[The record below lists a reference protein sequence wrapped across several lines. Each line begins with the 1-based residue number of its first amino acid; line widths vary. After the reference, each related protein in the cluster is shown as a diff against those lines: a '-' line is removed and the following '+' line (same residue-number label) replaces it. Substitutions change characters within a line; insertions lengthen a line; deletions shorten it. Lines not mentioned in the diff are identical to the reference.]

1 MLILDEPVSALDVS
15 TQAQVLNLLN
25 DLRSTLGL
33 TYLFISHNLAVVN
46 YVADRVAVMCAGRLV
61 EIAPRRELFADPRHP
76 YTRALLASAPSPD
89 LEHQLDFA
97 AIRDGAAT
105 DPANWPP
112 PVRRAGRRTVRADRG
127 RTGPF
132 RSNPCGRQSEGAG
145 VMRAWFR
152 LLAVAAIVAT
162 SFASAAARAQLPALV
177 DPPMFAEAVKAGKLP
192 PVEQRV
198 PLEPSVVTFDGTTRV
213 IGRHGGMITQL
224 MERSSDIKRMSAFG
238 YTRLVGYTPDFR
250 LQADILKSYEVKEG
264 REFTFVLRK
273 GHRWSDGQP
282 FTTED
287 FRYFWEDM
295 VLNKEMSPEG
305 APMEMQVRGQPPKV
319 EIIDKETIRYT
330 WDRPNPFFLPAL
342 AAATPLMIYRP
353 AHYLK
358 RFHKRYV
365 KAEKLNELVA
375 KRKRR
380 DWVDLHFNRD
390 RTARLDNPEIP
401 VLDPWVNTT
410 PSPSERFIFE
420 RNPYFHR
427 IDSEG
432 RQLPYVDRV
441 AVTIAASKLIPA
453 KVGAGEV
460 ELQSRALQFN
470 NYTVLKRSEARE
482 DYKVRLWRN
491 ARGSQVALYP
501 NLNVADPEW
510 RELMRDVRFRRALSL
525 AIDRNEMNQVVFF
538 GLGVPGN
545 NTVLPE
551 SPLFKPDYQTLW
563 ADFNIEQANAL
574 LDEMGLTAKDS
585 EGYRKLSDGRLA
597 EIVVETAGEDTNE
610 TDVLELIRD
619 SWKKIGIKLLTNVST
634 REVLRSRATSGD
646 L

>member
-1 MLILDEPVSALDVS
+1 
-15 TQAQVLNLLN
+15 
-25 DLRSTLGL
+25 
-33 TYLFISHNLAVVN
+33 
-46 YVADRVAVMCAGRLV
+46 
-61 EIAPRRELFADPRHP
+61 
-76 YTRALLASAPSPD
+76 
-89 LEHQLDFA
+89 
-97 AIRDGAAT
+97 
-105 DPANWPP
+105 
-112 PVRRAGRRTVRADRG
+112 
-127 RTGPF
+127 
-132 RSNPCGRQSEGAG
+132 
-145 VMRAWFR
+145 MRAWFR
-152 LLAVAAIVAT
+152 LLAVAAIAAT
-162 SFASAAARAQLPALV
+162 SFATTTARAQLPALV

-238 YTRLVGYTPDFR
+238 YTRLVGYTPDYR

-319 EIIDKETIRYT
+319 EIIDKETIRFT

-380 DWVDLHFNRD
+380 EWVDLHFNRD

-510 RELMRDVRFRRALSL
+510 RELMRDVRVRRALSL
-525 AIDRNEMNQVVFF
+525 AIDRREINMVIYY
-538 GLGVPGN
+538 GLAKESA
-545 NTVLPE
+545 NTVIAA
-551 SPLFKPDYQTLW
+551 SPLFRPELRHAW
-563 ADFNIEQANAL
+563 ASFDLAQANRL
-574 LDEMGLTAKDS
+574 LDEVGLVKRDS
-585 EGYRKLSDGRLA
+585 RGVRLMSDGRPL
-597 EIVVETAGEDTNE
+597 EIIVETAGEGPE
-610 TDVLELIRD
+610 HADVLELVRD
-619 SWKKIGIKLLTNVST
+619 TWIKAGVALFIKPQT
-634 REVLRSRATSGD
+634 REVMRRRVKAGMATMSVFYGIDNGVANAATPPDEVAPTQEQQLQWPQWGLWHASSGQNGSKPDLPEAVRLGELYDAWTASTTEDERSRIWSQMLQINADQVYSIGIINTVPQPIVVSNRLRNVPEDALYSWEPGAHFGVFRPD
-646 L
+646 TFWLVDAKQGS

>member
-1 MLILDEPVSALDVS
+1 
-15 TQAQVLNLLN
+15 
-25 DLRSTLGL
+25 
-33 TYLFISHNLAVVN
+33 
-46 YVADRVAVMCAGRLV
+46 
-61 EIAPRRELFADPRHP
+61 
-76 YTRALLASAPSPD
+76 
-89 LEHQLDFA
+89 
-97 AIRDGAAT
+97 
-105 DPANWPP
+105 
-112 PVRRAGRRTVRADRG
+112 
-127 RTGPF
+127 
-132 RSNPCGRQSEGAG
+132 
-145 VMRAWFR
+145 MRAWFR
-152 LLAVAAIVAT
+152 LLAVAAIAAT
-162 SFASAAARAQLPALV
+162 SFATTTARAQLPALV

-198 PLEPSVVTFDGTTRV
+198 PLEPSIVTFDGTTRV

-238 YTRLVGYTPDFR
+238 YTRLVGYTPDYR

-510 RELMRDVRFRRALSL
+510 RELMRDVRVRRALSL
-525 AIDRNEMNQVVFF
+525 AIDRREINMVIYY
-538 GLGVPGN
+538 GLAKESA
-545 NTVLPE
+545 NTVIAA
-551 SPLFKPDYQTLW
+551 SPLFRPELRHAW
-563 ADFNIEQANAL
+563 ASFDLAQANRL
-574 LDEMGLTAKDS
+574 LDEVGLVKRDS
-585 EGYRKLSDGRLA
+585 RGVRLMSDGRPL
-597 EIVVETAGEDTNE
+597 EIIVETAGEGPE
-610 TDVLELIRD
+610 HADVLELVRD
-619 SWKKIGIKLLTNVST
+619 TWIKAGVALFIKPQT
-634 REVLRSRATSGD
+634 REVMRRRVKAGMATMSVFYGIDNGVANAATPPDEVAPTQEQQLQWPQWGLWHASGGQNGSKPDLPEAVRLGELYDAWTDIHHGGRALAHLVADAANQCGSGILD
-646 L
+646 RHHQYCSAADRGLEPAEERARRRALLLGARGTFRGLPAGHVLARRCEARLMKC